1 VAPGERWGIVGRNGT
16 GKTTLFRLMTGAKGW
31 DSTPKRPGDRS
42 AESAKEADLP
52 EITLLRPGF
61 WLVETDLEDFQLRGA
76 VLVGAERA
84 VVWDT
89 LARPRDMAGVA
100 ELTSGLPLSVVY
112 SHGDW
117 DHVWGTAGLARPWD
131 DILAH
136 LSCAERFLKEIPGTL
151 KEKQSES
158 PGVYDGVRL
167 LPPTRTFRATLTME
181 LGGVTLEL
189 HHLPG
194 HTPDSVVGF
203 LPEWG
208 ILLAGDAVETPLP
221 FLNPGS
227 PIEPWAES
235 LEDWSE
241 RLEKAE
247 EPSIVIPSHGQ
258 IGGPELL
265 RENAGYLRKLLAGRD
280 PGIRE
285 GLNPFYRETHASNQA
300 VARRK

>member
-1 VAPGERWGIVGRNGT
+1 
-16 GKTTLFRLMTGAKGW
+16 
-31 DSTPKRPGDRS
+31 
-42 AESAKEADLP
+42 
-52 EITLLRPGF
+52 
-61 WLVETDLEDFQLRGA
+61 VETDLEDFHVRGA
-76 VLVGAERA
+76 LLVGAEGA

-89 LARPRDMAGVA
+89 LARPRDMNGVA
-100 ELTSGLPLSVVY
+100 ELAPGLPLSVVY

-117 DHVWGTAGLARPWD
+117 DHVWGTAGLACPWE

-136 LSCAERFLKEIPGTL
+136 QACAERFLGELFRTL
-151 KEKQSES
+151 EEKRVES

-167 LPPTRTFRATLTME
+167 LPPTRTFQTTLTME

-227 PIEPWAES
+227 PIEPWAKS

-241 RLEKAE
+241 RLEKTGK
-247 EPSIVIPSHGQ
+247 PSIVIPSHGQ
-258 IGGPELL
+258 LGGPELL
-265 RENAGYLRKLLAGRD
+265 RENAGYLRDLLAGRE
-280 PGIRE
+280 PGIKE
-285 GLNPFYRETHASNQA
+285 ELSPFYRETHASNQA
-300 VARRK
+300 VVRRK